1 MCVHSQHKNTR
12 HHQSRRQCKVRCQ
25 YQWLLLCL
33 YLHKCRSALN
43 KYCTAPVLYRYRGP
57 CTVNLEHLGLSAK
70 IPPCYGFVDD
80 IVFYLRRSP
89 IQSIAWPLLQVLAC
103 RNRRL
108 PTNCVINLL
117 RNRLFTSSG

>member
-12 HHQSRRQCKVRCQ
+12 HHQSRRQCKVQCQ

-33 YLHKCRSALN
+33 YLHQCRSALN

-70 IPPCYGFVDD
+70 IPPCYGFAKKLMTLSF
-80 IVFYLRRSP
+80 IYAGTQYNILRGRYYMRVET
-89 IQSIAWPLLQVLAC
+89 AV
-103 RNRRL
+103 
-108 PTNCVINLL
+108 
-117 RNRLFTSSG
+117 